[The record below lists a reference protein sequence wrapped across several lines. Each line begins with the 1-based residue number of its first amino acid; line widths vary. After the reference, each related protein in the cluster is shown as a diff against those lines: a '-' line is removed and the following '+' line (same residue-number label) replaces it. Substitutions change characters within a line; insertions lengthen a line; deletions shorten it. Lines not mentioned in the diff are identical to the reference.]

1 MDIYSLSA
9 SQLFFNAVLF
19 VFGFY
24 ACIKIGSNKKVSYIY
39 AATFYLWHTA
49 FSMIYMIYTINNGG
63 DAIAYYIKSF
73 SENIEFSLGTK
84 AVICL
89 TSLLTNYFNLS
100 LIGCFLFFNI
110 LGSIGGIYFAAS
122 IKHVTQNYSRKK
134 VFLWSLIV
142 FVPSYSFW
150 TSAIGKDSINA
161 LAVGMVIWSS
171 FNISKRFII
180 FVSAFLLALL
190 VRPHIAGFMIFGL
203 AALSLLSPSISKL
216 SKVIIGAVA
225 SVAIMIMV
233 PLILN
238 YGGISS
244 DGSTDSD
251 ELMDYVEKRQS
262 YNMSGGGSIDIASM
276 SYPEQLFAYVA
287 RPLPYEAHSMFSFIA
302 SIDNLIL
309 FFIFSAGII
318 SMFRNSKFIFSKNH
332 MFLIVY
338 GLVTWSVLALTT
350 ANSGI
355 AVRQKWMFVPVFI
368 VLFLSIKSLVLEKRA
383 WLRGAKS

>member
-1 MDIYSLSA
+1 M
-9 SQLFFNAVLF
+9 
-19 VFGFY
+19 
-24 ACIKIGSNKKVSYIY
+24 
-39 AATFYLWHTA
+39 
-49 FSMIYMIYTINNGG
+49 
-63 DAIAYYIKSF
+63 AIWASF
-73 SENIEFSLGTK
+73 S
-84 AVICL
+84 
-89 TSLLTNYFNLS
+89 
-100 LIGCFLFFNI
+100 
-110 LGSIGGIYFAAS
+110 
-122 IKHVTQNYSRKK
+122 
-134 VFLWSLIV
+134 
-142 FVPSYSFW
+142 
-150 TSAIGKDSINA
+150 
-161 LAVGMVIWSS
+161 
-171 FNISKRFII
+171 ISKRFIV
-180 FVSAFLLALL
+180 FLLAFLLCLL

-216 SKVIIGAVA
+216 SKVMIGAVA
-225 SVAIMIMV
+225 SVAIMVMV

-287 RPLPYEAHSMFSFIA
+287 RPLPYEAHSMFAFIA

-309 FFIFSAGII
+309 FFIFSTGFI